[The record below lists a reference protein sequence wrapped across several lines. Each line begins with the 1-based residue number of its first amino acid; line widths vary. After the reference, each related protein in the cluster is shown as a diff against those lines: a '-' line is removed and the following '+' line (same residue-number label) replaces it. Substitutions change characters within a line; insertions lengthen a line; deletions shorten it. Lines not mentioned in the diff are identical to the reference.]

1 MKRAFCR
8 NLSEAPRR
16 GPKDLDFQILAI
28 PAILAIRLFHIGTQL
43 S

>member
-1 MKRAFCR
+1 MKRPSAEI
-8 NLSEAPRR
+8 LSEAPRR
-16 GPKDLDFQILAI
+16 GAEGLGFSNLAI